1 MMTTSQTASASATIN
16 NNNIEINYIKGANMN
31 QPASNTVTINP
42 VSLPSELVSKRELM
56 ENPKKGDSPLIRNVK
71 AAERGGP

>member
-1 MMTTSQTASASATIN
+1 
-16 NNNIEINYIKGANMN
+16 MN

>member
-1 MMTTSQTASASATIN
+1 MMTTSQTASAAATIN

-31 QPASNTVTINP
+31 QPASNTVIINP
-42 VSLPSELVSKRELM
+42 VSLPSELVSKRELI
-56 ENPKKGDSPLIRNVK
+56 ENAKKGDSSLIRNLK